1 MTDSFPELREILE
14 TGNIPAD
21 TSHFLEPC
29 QRRLLDALRDSP
41 KPADIASLVRH
52 VLRREDERLGV
63 TSETLLRVPR
73 NNPFPD
79 RNLWK
84 QAGITVLGEEPEYYA
99 ISANAWQPEWL
110 DSSTEYPPDVP
121 LYKEEIR
128 RNYEPVTGDPFL
140 ELVQLDAYRSLGQRE
155 AIHAILTAPP
165 KSTLVVNLPTG
176 AGKSLCAQ
184 LPAVL
189 ESQTAG
195 VSIVVVPT
203 TALAIDQERALR
215 PLIKH
220 DTAYYSDKS
229 LQGQEKREEIRR
241 RIRAGTQRIV
251 FTSPE
256 SLIESLASS
265 LYEAANLGFL
275 RYFIIDEAHMIEQWG
290 DDFRPAF
297 QEIPGLRRDLLRLTP
312 FTTLLLTA
320 TLTTSCLDT
329 LETLFGTPGEF
340 QVISAVQLR
349 PEPAYWFAYCQTEE
363 IRKQRLIEAVY
374 HLPRPLIIY
383 GTKVADVKDWVREL
397 SRAGFKRYA
406 VMTGESSPE
415 ERLQLIQNWRERKV
429 DIVVATSAF
438 GLGVDQSDVRAVIHV
453 CIPENIDRFY
463 QEVGRGG
470 RDGKASISLTLHT
483 REDLEVAKVL
493 NDKSTI
499 TIERGIERWQSM
511 FDRKTRVPEKGFRV
525 PINIPP
531 SLRDRDIDMN
541 STQNTAWNIH
551 TLMLM
556 SRAGLI
562 EMDSEEP
569 PKPKNFES
577 EAAYYEALEKHRNCR
592 MIRILDECH
601 LQREIW
607 EAKVEPIRQERQKW
621 SYKNLQLMR
630 EALRAK
636 RCISEIFAEAYT
648 IPKSQ
653 TSGTKSPV
661 IVSRACGGCP
671 VCRKDGVTP
680 FSGIM
685 PASRPVWQEPKLFL
699 GQEIQRLFAGDNL
712 MLIFYESLEQL
723 NKMRR
728 GSRLFKWLIDQGMR
742 NIVIPPEHQQFIK
755 EVNRIHNT
763 LIFLFESY
771 EPIRMA
777 RIPTLIFHPPGK
789 PLPYR
794 YLSNNNTSN
803 VQRIILLPVNTPDPN
818 REDRLLMNVFSG
830 RQFKFEILCTE
841 ISI

>member
-1 MTDSFPELREILE
+1 MSDSFPELREILE
-14 TGNIPAD
+14 TGNIPTD
-21 TSHFLEPC
+21 TSHFVEPC
-29 QRRLLDALRDSP
+29 QRRLLEALRDSP
-41 KPADIASLVRH
+41 KSADIASLVRH
-52 VLRREDERLGV
+52 VLRREDELQGV
-63 TSETLLRVPR
+63 ISQTLLKLPR
-73 NNPFPD
+73 RNPFPD
-79 RNLWK
+79 RDIWK
-84 QAGITVLGEEPEYYA
+84 QVGITVLREDLNYYV

-110 DSSTEYPPDVP
+110 DFSTEYPPDVP

-128 RNYEPVTGDPFL
+128 RSYQPVTGDPFL
-140 ELVQLDAYRSLGQRE
+140 KLVQLDTYHSIGQRE
-155 AIHAILTAPP
+155 AIRAILTAPLR
-165 KSTLVVNLPTG
+165 STVLVNLPTG
-176 AGKSLCAQ
+176 SGKSLCAQ
-184 LPAVL
+184 LPALL

-215 PLIKH
+215 PLIEH

-241 RIRAGTQRIV
+241 RIRAGTQRII

-275 RYFIIDEAHMIEQWG
+275 RYFVIDEAHMVEQWG

-297 QEIPGLRRDLLRLTP
+297 QEIPGLRRDLLRFTP

-320 TLTTSCLDT
+320 TLTASCLDT

-363 IRKQRLIEAVY
+363 IRKQRLIEAVC

-383 GTKVADVKDWVREL
+383 GTKVTDVKDWVREL
-397 SRAGFKRYA
+397 SLAGFKRYA
-406 VMTGESSPE
+406 VMTGESTPE
-415 ERLQLIQNWRERKV
+415 ERLQLIQNWRERKI

-470 RDGKASISLTLHT
+470 RDGKASMSLTLHT
-483 REDLEVAKVL
+483 REDLEVAKGL

-511 FDRKTRVPEKGFRV
+511 FGRKTVVPDKGFRV

-551 TLMLM
+551 TLTLM

-569 PKPKNFES
+569 PKWKNFES
-577 EAAYYEALEKHRNCR
+577 KVAYDKALQYHSNSR
-592 MIRILDECH
+592 MIRILNECH
-601 LQREIW
+601 LKQEIW
-607 EAKVEPIRQERQKW
+607 ESKVEPIRQERQKW

-630 EALRAK
+630 ESLRAK

-648 IPKSQ
+648 ITKSQ
-653 TSGTKSPV
+653 TSANTRPV

-685 PASRPVWQEPKLFL
+685 PASRSMWQETKLSL
-699 GQEIQRLFAGDNL
+699 DTELQRLFAGNNL

-728 GSRLFKWLIDQGMR
+728 GSKLFKWLIEQGMR
-742 NIVIPPEHQQFIK
+742 NIVIPVEYQQFLK

-763 LIFLFESY
+763 LFFLFESY
-771 EPIRMA
+771 EPILMP

-789 PLPYR
+789 PLPDR
-794 YLSNNNTSN
+794 YLSNNNISYM
-803 VQRIILLPVNTPDPN
+803 QRIILLPIHTADPN
-818 REDRLLMNVFSG
+818 RQDRLLMNIFSG
-830 RQFKFEILCTE
+830 RQFKFDTFCMEV
-841 ISI
+841 SI